1 MTYSVI
7 ITLIIKDRWHGLAAY
22 LPAIIHYF
30 IHFLLTIITHVG
42 ESNLGEHGTYETL
55 ATLP

>member
-1 MTYSVI
+1 MN
-7 ITLIIKDRWHGLAAY
+7 GLAAY
-22 LPAIIHYF
+22 LPAIIHYH
-30 IHFLLTIITHVG
+30 IHFFFTMITHVG